1 VCVVVGLGVV
11 GERTQFGAAHLTL
24 IPLEMLGLTLIA
36 AAFSWGRVVAI
47 AVVAGCLADFSL
59 GVFLQ
64 ARVDA
69 LENTPRRRGPAPLA
83 ARFSPVL
90 W

>member
-1 VCVVVGLGVV
+1 
-11 GERTQFGAAHLTL
+11 
-24 IPLEMLGLTLIA
+24 
-36 AAFSWGRVVAI
+36 VAI

-64 ARVDA
+64 ARVEA
-69 LENTPRRRGPAPLA
+69 LENTPRCRGPAPLA